1 MNLLDTD
8 AVIRLLRERRYEV
21 GRITVVTLIEVLRGI
36 EDERRTEIKG
46 LLEDSFDRVNLDNKV
61 ITTYCTLYHK
71 LRETGETIPDADLL
85 IAATAIAHDL
95 PLKTG
100 DKHFE
105 RLEAFGLKIIKLQPS
120 QLELD
125 E

>member
-36 EDERRTEIKG
+36 EDEKRTEIKG

-61 ITTYCTLYHK
+61 ITT
-71 LRETGETIPDADLL
+71 
-85 IAATAIAHDL
+85 
-95 PLKTG
+95 
-100 DKHFE
+100 
-105 RLEAFGLKIIKLQPS
+105 AFGLKIIKLQPS

>member
-8 AVIRLLRERRYEV
+8 AVIKLLRERRYEI
-21 GRITVVTLIEVLRGI
+21 GSITVVTLIEVLRGI

-46 LLEDSFDRVNLDNKV
+46 LLEDSFDLVSLDNKV
-61 ITTYCTLYHK
+61 VTTYCTLYHK
-71 LRETGETIPDADLL
+71 LRKKGETIPDADLL
-85 IAATAIAHDL
+85 IAAAAISHDL

-105 RLEAFGLKIIKLQPS
+105 RLEAFGLRIIKL
-120 QLELD
+120 
-125 E
+125 